1 MTINLVEIAIKAQ
14 ENMRHDKEF
23 ITGVKYAMGCFNNY
37 KVYVGSYLDCI
48 QYLNSKIAVSNLNAI
63 ENSMYIGC
71 IALYSAMI
79 DELLYLARK
88 EGN

>member
-1 MTINLVEIAIKAQ
+1 MAINLIEVAIKAQ

-23 ITGVKYAMGCFNNY
+23 IAGVKYAMECFSEY
-37 KVYVGSYLDCI
+37 KVYEGNYLDCI
-48 QYLNSKIAVSNLNAI
+48 QYLNSKIAVSSLNAI

-79 DELLYLARK
+79 DELLYLIRK
-88 EGN
+88 EG